1 MSTPSFSSVLHN
13 GTYRTRYLF
22 NGKELDTE
30 TNLYYYGARYF
41 EPREILWYGVDPLT
55 EKYPF
60 NSGYVYCNGNPVKYV
75 DLWGE
80 NPTEEEAARMSAH
93 VYGDQPDDI
102 LIGGW
107 KVSNKAEELGITLT
121 HNKSGF
127 KSQLYERTNKD
138 GETEYTYA
146 FAGTDFDQVNDWANN
161 AAQLVGLSKQYAIA
175 KRNALKLKD
184 AIGNNLTFT
193 GHSLGGGMAAYV
205 SSITRLPA
213 KTFNAARVSCL
224 TNKILCPIAIFTPQY
239 YNLAKAIAYC
249 NVDAYVQICD
259 ELRFVEGNPD
269 GKIHFRVNRAS
280 YLGHSIN
287 NFYDPGFIEKA
298 KAKLER

>member
-161 AAQLVGLSKQYAIA
+161 AAPEAIQNVQIRVDVAGRYTTLNSDNNWSSTISGIPAGEQTATVTMTNGTDAAVLLAPTSKDVQIT
-175 KRNALKLKD
+175 KD
-184 AIGNNLTFT
+184 ETT
-193 GHSLGGGMAAYV
+193 EV
-205 SSITRLPA
+205 S
-213 KTFNAARVSCL
+213 FNAKLAGTGRIPVTINWNNAPEDVRYLL
-224 TNKILCPIAIFTPQY
+224 T
-239 YNLAKAIAYC
+239 
-249 NVDAYVQICD
+249 
-259 ELRFVEGNPD
+259 
-269 GKIHFRVNRAS
+269 
-280 YLGHSIN
+280 
-287 NFYDPGFIEKA
+287 
-298 KAKLER
+298 